1 MRIQPVE
8 RFEITTPPRVV
19 IGEGAVERL
28 GELVSSLGRR
38 VLLVTGSHPERVQ
51 DHINALLRQG
61 FSVETLSIAHE
72 PTLEDIEQGLFFA
85 RETARDL
92 VVSMGGGSVLDA
104 GKAIAGLVAHAGEVL
119 DTLEVVGS
127 GQTLHRAGIPFV
139 AVPTTAGTGAE
150 VTQNAVI
157 EVTARRL
164 KVSLRSPW
172 LLARL
177 VIVDPRLSL
186 GLPLA
191 VTRASGFDALTQL
204 VEAFVSRRGNAY
216 TDGLARDG
224 LVRAAR
230 HLPRVCTEPNN
241 LVSRGEMAYASL
253 LSGLCL
259 ANAKLGAVHGL
270 AGPLGGMFRA
280 PHGALCAALLAPIM
294 RANLEA
300 LRAEPEPGRGLDRLT
315 EFASLVLDDRTASA
329 EDGVVWLEAL
339 TRQLEVESL
348 SALGVGSDSFGA
360 IVERSL
366 GSSSMQG
373 NPVVLEPARLA
384 GALREA
390 L

>member
-1 MRIQPVE
+1 MPIQPVE
-8 RFEITTPPRVV
+8 RFEIAAPPRIV
-19 IGEGAVERL
+19 IGEGVTERL

-38 VLLVTGSHPERVQ
+38 VLWVTGSRPERTRDQ
-51 DHINALLRQG
+51 LAALERLG
-61 FSVETLSIAHE
+61 CSVETLSIAHE
-72 PTLEDIEQGLFFA
+72 PTLEDIEQGVLLA
-85 RETARDL
+85 RETACDL
-92 VVSMGGGSVLDA
+92 VLSMGGGSAIDA
-104 GKAIAGLVAHAGEVL
+104 GKAIAGLVPHTGEIL
-119 DTLEVVGS
+119 DSLEVVGT
-127 GQTLHRAGIPFV
+127 GETLRAPGLPFV

-177 VIVDPRLSL
+177 VVVDPRLSL
-186 GLPLA
+186 GLPLD

-204 VEAFVSRRGNAY
+204 IEAFVSRRGNAY
-216 TDGLARDG
+216 TAALARDG
-224 LVRAAR
+224 LARAAR
-230 HLPRVCTEPNN
+230 HLERVCREPDN

-280 PHGALCAALLAPIM
+280 PHGALCAALLAPIA
-294 RANLEA
+294 RANLDA
-300 LRAEPEPGRGLDRLT
+300 LRAEPGPSVGLSRFSEL
-315 EFASLVLDDRTASA
+315 AAILVGNATASA
-329 EDGVVWLEAL
+329 EDGVRWLEDLAA
-339 TRQLEVESL
+339 RVGVEPL

-360 IVERSL
+360 IVERAL

-373 NPVVLEPARLA
+373 NPVTLAPERLA
-384 GALREA
+384 AALREA